1 MQHVALNGGD
11 SDRARRMRVGAHDN
25 TAADATVRTCGALRA
40 WRRDNFSHTAMVREV
55 DSRILPS
62 ALSDCHGVLTAP
74 HAAV

>member
-1 MQHVALNGGD
+1 MQHVTLNGGD
-11 SDRARRMRVGAHDN
+11 SDRARLMRVGTHDN

-40 WRRDNFSHTAMVREV
+40 WRRDNFCHTAMVSEV

-62 ALSDCHGVLTAP
+62 ALSGCHGVLTAP